1 MNLRSL
7 PSTIADVNKYALT
20 LIVSPDMEEK
30 ARKELLDSVTKKMGE
45 SVKEELW
52 GARDLSYSIQKL
64 NKGYFA
70 HYFFETTPE
79 SIAPLDK
86 FIKMN
91 EDILRY
97 IIVRV

>member
-1 MNLRSL
+1 M
-7 PSTIADVNKYALT
+7 NKYALT
-20 LIVSPDMEEK
+20 LIVKPDMEEK
-30 ARKELLDSVTKKMGE
+30 ARKELLNLVTKKMGDN
-45 SVKEELW
+45 VKEELW
-52 GARDLSYSIQKL
+52 GIRDLSYPIQKL
-64 NKGYFA
+64 TKGFFA
-70 HYFFETTPE
+70 HYFFETDPA